1 MTEPAIERVRNIAA
15 DVLNTP
21 PQQIT
26 SQSSPE
32 TIAGWDSVQHLNLI
46 LALEEEFGIQFE
58 PEEIEQM
65 GSIERILA
73 VLDGRAEQARLA

>member
-1 MTEPAIERVRNIAA
+1 MTEPAFERVRNIAA

-32 TIAGWDSVQHLNLI
+32 TIAEWDSVQHLNLI

-58 PEEIEQM
+58 PDEIEQM
-65 GSIERILA
+65 GSIEGILA
-73 VLDGRAEQARLA
+73 VLGGRAEQARPA

>member
-1 MTEPAIERVRNIAA
+1 MTEPAFERVRNIAA

-32 TIAGWDSVQHLNLI
+32 TIAEWDSVQHLNLI

-65 GSIERILA
+65 GSIEGILA
-73 VLDGRAEQARLA
+73 VLDGRAEQARPA